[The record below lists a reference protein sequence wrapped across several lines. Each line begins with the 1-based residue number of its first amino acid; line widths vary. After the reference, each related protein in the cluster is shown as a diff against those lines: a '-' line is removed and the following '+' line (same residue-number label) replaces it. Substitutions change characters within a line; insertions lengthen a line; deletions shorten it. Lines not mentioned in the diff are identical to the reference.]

1 VTADVIRRDGTP
13 EPPSDRSFGVVFATV
28 FALLAL
34 LPLLWGGAF
43 RVWAAALGVAFLVVA
58 FVAPTVLAPLNR
70 QWLRFGLALHRVT
83 SPVLLFLM
91 FVLIFVPV
99 GLVMRV
105 IRRDALGLKFDKSR
119 SSYWVDRETD
129 RLAPRSFDDQF

>member
-1 VTADVIRRDGTP
+1 V
-13 EPPSDRSFGVVFATV
+13 
-28 FALLAL
+28 